1 VLENGRKT
9 GAGGPQPPTVK
20 YLLKTLMKCQK
31 LQKQGT
37 MIERER
43 EIVGEKESLGSV
55 QAKSN

>member
-1 VLENGRKT
+1 MEGRLALEAHNLS
-9 GAGGPQPPTVK
+9 TVK

-37 MIERER
+37 MIERDR